1 VSTNLEKI
9 ETLKTIIKLL
19 HEGKSVQELKEQ
31 YSDLLRQV
39 SPLEIPFLEQQ
50 LVREGLVSVNDILK
64 LCDLHVELFRESLE
78 TRTLQ
83 GVPSGH
89 PLDLLLKEN
98 DWIAKRAEILGMYAS
113 SLLAADQARAPGLL
127 ENIDRIL
134 GDLKKLRLHY
144 RKLQM
149 IVFPYLER
157 WGIITVPRV
166 FWGRED
172 QAIRKLRELSIEID
186 SKLKSK
192 EAIDHKNVTGRLL
205 ELSREIQD
213 LAFREAK
220 ILFPALWA
228 LLGEGE
234 WVAIHEI
241 AGEFGYIVDADIH
254 AWKLNVEPVLPY
266 QIKPIITDEQ
276 LARVP
281 EEFRQV
287 VAEKLVPDDYQVNRD
302 GDLNLSTGFLNK
314 VELEGIFKALP
325 LEITFADTNRRV
337 RFFTKSE
344 IAEGFPRAK
353 TIIGRRLEFCH
364 PPRLE
369 NYVKLNVEILERG
382 QEKYRVFWTRMGD
395 RILRVIV
402 SRVNDSNGQLVG
414 ILEIVEDFTEIL
426 NNRDE
431 ILKKVVVL

>member
-1 VSTNLEKI
+1 MSTNLEKI
-9 ETLKTIIKLL
+9 EALKRIIKLL

-39 SPLEIPFLEQQ
+39 SPIEIPFLEQQ
-50 LVREGLVSVNDILK
+50 LVREGLVTVNDILK

-89 PLDLLLKEN
+89 PLDLLMKEN

-127 ENIDRIL
+127 ENINRIL

-157 WGIITVPRV
+157 RGIIAVPRV
-166 FWGRED
+166 LWGRED
-172 QAIRKLRELSIEID
+172 QAIRKLRELSTEID

-192 EAIDHKNVTGRLL
+192 EALDYKNVAGRLL

-241 AGEFGYIVDADIH
+241 AGEFGYIVNADIH
-254 AWKLNVEPVLPY
+254 AWKPNVEPVLPY
-266 QIKPIITDEQ
+266 QIKPVITDEQ

-302 GDLNLSTGFLNK
+302 GDLNLSTGFLDK

-325 LEITFADTNRRV
+325 LE
-337 RFFTKSE
+337 
-344 IAEGFPRAK
+344 
-353 TIIGRRLEFCH
+353 
-364 PPRLE
+364 
-369 NYVKLNVEILERG
+369 
-382 QEKYRVFWTRMGD
+382 
-395 RILRVIV
+395 
-402 SRVNDSNGQLVG
+402 
-414 ILEIVEDFTEIL
+414 
-426 NNRDE
+426 
-431 ILKKVVVL
+431 

>member
-1 VSTNLEKI
+1 MSTNLEKI

-89 PLDLLLKEN
+89 PLDLLMKEN

-113 SLLAADQARAPGLL
+113 SLLAADQARTPGLL
-127 ENIDRIL
+127 ENINRIL

-157 WGIITVPRV
+157 RGIIAVPRV
-166 FWGRED
+166 LWGRED
-172 QAIRKLRELSIEID
+172 QALRKLRELSTEID

-192 EAIDHKNVTGRLL
+192 EAIDHKNLAGRLL

-220 ILFPALWA
+220 ILFPALWT

-241 AGEFGYIVDADIH
+241 AAAKVGLF
-254 AWKLNVEPVLPY
+254 
-266 QIKPIITDEQ
+266 
-276 LARVP
+276 
-281 EEFRQV
+281 
-287 VAEKLVPDDYQVNRD
+287 LVPIWMTLFVT
-302 GDLNLSTGFLNK
+302 STGPIVASNL
-314 VELEGIFKALP
+314 
-325 LEITFADTNRRV
+325 
-337 RFFTKSE
+337 
-344 IAEGFPRAK
+344 K
-353 TIIGRRLEFCH
+353 TIRAVWPL
-364 PPRLE
+364 
-369 NYVKLNVEILERG
+369 
-382 QEKYRVFWTRMGD
+382 
-395 RILRVIV
+395 
-402 SRVNDSNGQLVG
+402 
-414 ILEIVEDFTEIL
+414 
-426 NNRDE
+426 RDE
-431 ILKKVVVL
+431 IAYNVAHWHMLSFVIASAMFFLYLDEFTNIVKDVSGWLLAFGGTLALAGTFVYELSPMFVMGSTDIAGASLSLKKAILPVMEVGLAASFAGFAIFTLWLLYRWIKTK

>member
-1 VSTNLEKI
+1 MSTEKDKLEAIKG
-9 ETLKTIIKLL
+9 IIKLM
-19 HEGKSVQELKEQ
+19 HEGKSVKELKEK
-31 YSDLLRQV
+31 YSDLLKQV
-39 SPLEIPFLEQQ
+39 SPFEIPFLEQQ
-50 LVREGLVSVNDILK
+50 LVREGLVTVNDILN

-78 TRTLQ
+78 TRSLQ

-89 PLDLLLKEN
+89 PLDLLMREN

-113 SLLAADQARAPGLL
+113 SLLTAGSERAAGLL
-127 ENIDRIL
+127 QSINRVL

-157 WGIITVPRV
+157 RGIIAVPRV
-166 FWGRED
+166 MWARED
-172 QAIRKLRELSIEID
+172 QVIRKLRKLSTEVD

-192 EAIDHKNVTGRLL
+192 EAVDYKNTAGSLL
-205 ELSREIQD
+205 EVSREIQD

-228 LLGEGE
+228 LLSEGE
-234 WVAIHEI
+234 WAAIHEI
-241 AGEFGYIVDADIH
+241 AREFGFIVNADTH
-254 AWKLNVEPVLPY
+254 AWKPAVEPILPF
-266 QIKPIITDEQ
+266 QIQPTITDEQ
-276 LARVP
+276 LAEVP
-281 EEFRQV
+281 EEFKQV
-287 VAEKLVPDDYQVNRD
+287 LAEKLVPDDYQVNRE
-302 GDLNLSTGFLNK
+302 GDLKLETGFLNEE
-314 VELEGIFKALP
+314 ELEGIFRALP
-325 LEITFADTNRRV
+325 LEITFADTNRRI

-369 NYVKLNVEILERG
+369 NYVKLNVDILQHG

-395 RILRVIV
+395 RVLRVIV
-402 SRVNDSNGQLVG
+402 SRVNDSKGQLIGV
-414 ILEIVEDFTEIL
+414 LEIVEDFTEIL

-431 ILKKVVVL
+431 ILKKIVVL